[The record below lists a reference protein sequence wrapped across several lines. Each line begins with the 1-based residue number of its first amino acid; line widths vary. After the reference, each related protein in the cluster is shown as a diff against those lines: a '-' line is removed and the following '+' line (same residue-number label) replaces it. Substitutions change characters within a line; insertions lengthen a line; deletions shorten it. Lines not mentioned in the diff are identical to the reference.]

1 MFGKRYRQF
10 STLRQVE
17 SCIPG
22 NEAEAVLSLETGK
35 SPAYLVST
43 RQFSSRRG
51 NCQLLGRGSPNPK
64 VRGICKVFN
73 KM

>member
-22 NEAEAVLSLETGK
+22 NEAEAEAVLSLETGK
-35 SPAYLVST
+35 SPAYLV
-43 RQFSSRRG
+43 RVQG
-51 NCQLLGRGSPNPK
+51 NSQAEEAIVN
-64 VRGICKVFN
+64 F
-73 KM
+73 

>member
-35 SPAYLVST
+35 SPAYLV
-43 RQFSSRRG
+43 RVQG
-51 NCQLLGRGSPNPK
+51 NSQAEEAIVNFQAGEVLILR
-64 VRGICKVFN
+64 
-73 KM
+73 